1 MASPQS
7 LPWYLKDFNQSCDDV
22 FCSEGEEDDE
32 EIEDEYT
39 RYSGPL
45 QFEVVPKSVP
55 IADEVEKNEREGGNN
70 TSILVPSQQPQ
81 KEDAK
86 SSLGG
91 KSWCYSMSSV
101 IAIGVLVPCMV
112 LGLRLAV
119 NYTPQR
125 KKKKRTSKTGKLEFH
140 KKVLQSPKMSAS
152 QKRRK
157 RRRQINGDEHAIP
170 NRGLVSRTIPD
181 AQGTSERD
189 NDSVGAMVQAT
200 TVVSIEQKSTTG
212 GKQQAKDDVVD
223 IMCNHDQLQLS
234 PSSSLEIVDCSTRSV
249 VVTNSSDP
257 KSAVVWN
264 DTAMPCCFNYN
275 EQVQMIAA
283 VVSATGLDDT
293 TSLTLANQ
301 TILRRLETQ
310 FMLQHQDQEKQKQNQ
325 LRDGSI
331 LALGVNHFKCSL
343 ILSFLVRATIL
354 LHRYLVKNNYPSNAL
369 SAIYDFSVKERQT
382 KMTTPSFIMAFLTH
396 MCGCTRQVEANVVIQ
411 ADSRQGETYLYNTL
425 SYYYYY
431 TTKVPSIIP
440 NLLQMQCWAF
450 CVIPCLIS
458 VVALYLLHR
467 LLDIFHSPKQLHH
480 LINLT
485 AFLILFSLHD
495 TVLRLT
501 ILHILLILGT
511 NALVY
516 TMQKTFCNR
525 KSQIMIKN
533 SAVSVHV
540 IASLLLG
547 FAID

>member
-1 MASPQS
+1 MLASSLMASPQS

-22 FCSEGEEDDE
+22 FCSEGEEDNE
-32 EIEDEYT
+32 EIGDEYT

-45 QFEVVPKSVP
+45 HFEVVPL
-55 IADEVEKNEREGGNN
+55 ANEVEKKERGGEND
-70 TSILVPSQQPQ
+70 TSILMPSQHPL
-81 KEDAK
+81 KEYLK

-91 KSWCYSMSSV
+91 KSWCYSMYYV
-101 IAIGVLVPCMV
+101 IAIGVIVPCMV
-112 LGLRLAV
+112 LGLRLAIP
-119 NYTPQR
+119 YKPLR
-125 KKKKRTSKTGKLEFH
+125 KKKLTSATCKMEFNKKKL
-140 KKVLQSPKMSAS
+140 QTSKMSAS

-157 RRRQINGDEHAIP
+157 RRRQIKGDEHAIP
-170 NRGLVSRTIPD
+170 NRVLPSHAVPD

-189 NDSVGAMVQAT
+189 NDSVSALDT
-200 TVVSIEQKSTTG
+200 TIVSIEQESTKGSTR
-212 GKQQAKDDVVD
+212 QAKDDAAD
-223 IMCNHDQLQLS
+223 IMSNHDQLHLS
-234 PSSSLEIVDCSTRSV
+234 PSSSMEIVDCSTRPV
-249 VVTNSSDP
+249 AVTNSSDVR
-257 KSAVVWN
+257 SAVVWN
-264 DTAMPCCFNYN
+264 DTATPCCFNYN

-325 LRDGSI
+325 LTDVSI
-331 LALGVNHFKCSL
+331 LALGVHHFKCCWT
-343 ILSFLVRATIL
+343 LSILVRAFIL
-354 LHRYLVKNNYPSNAL
+354 LHRYLVQNNYPSNAL
-369 SAIYDFSVKERQT
+369 SAIYDFSVKKRQT
-382 KMTTPSFIMAFLTH
+382 KMTTSSFIMTFLTH
-396 MCGCTRQVEANVVIQ
+396 MCGCTRQGETNAVIQ

-450 CVIPCLIS
+450 CLIPCLIS

-467 LLDIFHSPKQLHH
+467 LLDLFHSPKQMHH

-485 AFLILFSLHD
+485 AFLTLFSLHD

-501 ILHILLILGT
+501 LLHILLILGT

-516 TMQKTFCNR
+516 AVQKTFYNR